1 MLLKRAG
8 VLLRST
14 PHKKGSVLTVC
25 ADRAGLCAI
34 DVGEV
39 PVAVFIFT
47 VAPPVP
53 LEGPRKTAVLGTAV
67 NVGQR
72 RVACAG
78 TAQRWSVGNHWGSAA
93 ESPARL

>member
-25 ADRAGLCAI
+25 ADRAGLC
-34 DVGEV
+34 
-39 PVAVFIFT
+39 AVFIFT